1 MTTRNS
7 GNGGARQRPEV
18 EVRSHFDGR
27 WVSGFEIAGVRE
39 DRYLLRRRSD
49 GTTLP
54 VEFAAHE
61 IRSRRRGA

>member
-1 MTTRNS
+1 
-7 GNGGARQRPEV
+7 
-18 EVRSHFDGR
+18 VRSHFDGR

-54 VEFAAHE
+54 VEFPAHE